1 MNASGRAPLLGLV
14 GLLHAT
20 NRCRRS
26 NFINPKV
33 KIKQFPSDAAIA
45 ARISGVTRTARMPL
59 ELPGI
64 FGHAG
69 TYWRIGLT
77 RLKYLDFIWSMP
89 SPSLPIGAQGYL
101 LMVSDSSAPKNHGVE
116 WNRPDAEQGE

>member
-1 MNASGRAPLLGLV
+1 MNASVRAPLLGPV

-26 NFINPKV
+26 KFVNPKV
-33 KIKQFPSDAAIA
+33 KIKQFPSDAVIA
-45 ARISGVTRTARMPL
+45 VRISRVTRTARMAL
-59 ELPGI
+59 ELPRI
-64 FGHAG
+64 FGHPGAS
-69 TYWRIGLT
+69 WRIGLT

-89 SPSLPIGAQGYL
+89 SLSLPIGAQGYL
-101 LMVSDSSAPKNHGVE
+101 LMVSDSSAPKVHRVE